1 MPIDDRDQQWERAL
15 TRFLRDASPESHC
28 PDAEIL
34 SAYQERSLS
43 ESQLA
48 YWKEHIAACVRCQE
62 ILALVEQSE
71 DVYGNEGR
79 KHEEE
84 PVEECEELAVPL
96 VMRAAAPQ
104 AAARKPIPVAAPAPA
119 SEPQIIPMRPRWRW
133 LVPVGALAACAVVAV
148 GIREIQTQRH
158 KAAALAVQMA
168 RNEGLTP
175 AATDSGAAAVRAPAV
190 PAERKD
196 QPARKETAEQ
206 QALDKALQ
214 DQTAHESVPPSSS
227 PGRESMAEKLPPR
240 LNSPEPSRD
249 AKELRNAARMKAPA
263 ASQQQEERKAQ
274 SAVAPPAPAPQP
286 PALAAAGALAKKT
299 APEQKQDAGGA
310 SAYLEAQ
317 GEVSNADV
325 AALQQTRPKPEV
337 MNRVA
342 AAPDRR
348 YIVAPD
354 AKSVWRVGDSGKIE
368 RSDDR
373 GKTWKP
379 QTSNVTEDLTSG
391 SAVSDKVCWVVGR
404 NGTILVSVDG
414 GKSWNP
420 VTSPIAGDIGGIR
433 ATDALHASI
442 WDAPR
447 HVSFETSD
455 GGASWTRN
463 ANE

>member
-1 MPIDDRDQQWERAL
+1 
-15 TRFLRDASPESHC
+15 
-28 PDAEIL
+28 
-34 SAYQERSLS
+34 
-43 ESQLA
+43 
-48 YWKEHIAACVRCQE
+48 
-62 ILALVEQSE
+62 LALVEQSE

-79 KHEEE
+79 NHEEE
-84 PVEECEELAVPL
+84 SAEECEELAVPL

-104 AAARKPIPVAAPAPA
+104 AAARKPIPVAAPA
-119 SEPQIIPMRPRWRW
+119 SEPHVIPMRPRWRW
-133 LVPVGALAACAVVAV
+133 LVPVGALAACVVVAV

-158 KAAALAVQMA
+158 KEAARAVQMA
-168 RNEGLTP
+168 RNEALT
-175 AATDSGAAAVRAPAV
+175 ASATDSGAATVRAPAA

-206 QALDKALQ
+206 QAFDKALQ

-227 PGRESMAEKLPPR
+227 PGRESMAEKPPPP

-263 ASQQQEERKAQ
+263 TSEQQEERKAQ
-274 SAVAPPAPAPQP
+274 TAAAPPAPAPQP
-286 PALAAAGALAKKT
+286 PAPAAAAGTLAKKT

-310 SAYLEAQ
+310 SASVEAQ
-317 GEVSNADV
+317 GDVSNADV
-325 AALQQTRPKPEV
+325 VRLQQTLPKPEV
-337 MNRVA
+337 TNRVA
-342 AAPDRR
+342 AALDRR

-354 AKSVWRVGDSGKIE
+354 AKSVWRLGDSGKIE

-373 GKTWKP
+373 GRTWKP

-414 GKSWNP
+414 GKRWNP
-420 VTSPIAGDIGGIR
+420 VTSPIAGDLGGIR

-442 WDAPR
+442 WDAPH